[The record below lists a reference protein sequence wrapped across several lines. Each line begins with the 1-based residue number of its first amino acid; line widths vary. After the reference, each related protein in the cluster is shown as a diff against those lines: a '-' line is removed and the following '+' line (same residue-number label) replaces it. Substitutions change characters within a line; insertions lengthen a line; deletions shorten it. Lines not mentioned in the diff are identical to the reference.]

1 MLNKINIATKI
12 RSIPETILS
21 LIMALSD
28 EISSFTFIR
37 NKIRSKFPIN
47 GTENV
52 ITEITIKSKILIFS
66 KLKKFGNNVM

>member
-1 MLNKINIATKI
+1 MFNKINIATKI

-28 EISSFTFIR
+28 EISSLTFIR
-37 NKIRSKFPIN
+37 NKIKSKLPIN

-52 ITEITIKSKILIFS
+52 ITEIIIKSKILIFK
-66 KLKKFGNNVM
+66 KLKTW

>member
-1 MLNKINIATKI
+1 MFNKINIATKI

-28 EISSFTFIR
+28 EISSLTFIR
-37 NKIRSKFPIN
+37 NKIRSKLPIN

-52 ITEITIKSKILIFS
+52 ITEITIKSKILIFK
-66 KLKKFGNNVM
+66 KLKKFRNNVM